1 MIGDLSSTY
10 ADVAG
15 KGSVLATTMAAED
28 FGGSVLGG
36 PITVISADALN
47 KPDLA
52 LSLARQWWDAD
63 GVDAIAD
70 VPTSSIALSL
80 MTLSAEKKKVL
91 LISSAAASVITGSS
105 CSPYTTQWTYDSYAM
120 ANCTGTALMRQGAKR
135 WFFIG
140 ADNAFGEALM
150 ADTADVIKAGG
161 GAVLGV
167 VKVPLG
173 TTEFSAALLQAS
185 ASGADIIC
193 LAVGGTDMINCLKQ
207 AADFGI
213 AARGQRLAGLVVQE
227 TDIRSLGLAQ
237 AQGLLL
243 TTAFYWNLNDRTRA
257 WSKRFFDRMGRMPTM
272 LQAGAY
278 SQALEYLRAVQAA
291 GTKEAAAVIRQMR
304 QRRVDDMF
312 ATGGT
317 VLANGRMVHDMF
329 LMQVKSPA
337 ESTGDWD
344 VFKLLQTIPGEQA
357 FRSLA
362 NSGCKP
368 VAL

>member
-1 MIGDLSSTY
+1 
-10 ADVAG
+10 
-15 KGSVLATTMAAED
+15 MARAQEWGTSR
-28 FGGSVLGG
+28 GG
-36 PITVISADALN
+36 T
-47 KPDLA
+47 
-52 LSLARQWWDAD
+52 
-63 GVDAIAD
+63 
-70 VPTSSIALSL
+70 
-80 MTLSAEKKKVL
+80 
-91 LISSAAASVITGSS
+91 
-105 CSPYTTQWTYDSYAM
+105 
-120 ANCTGTALMRQGAKR
+120 
-135 WFFIG
+135 
-140 ADNAFGEALM
+140 
-150 ADTADVIKAGG
+150 
-161 GAVLGV
+161 
-167 VKVPLG
+167 
-173 TTEFSAALLQAS
+173 
-185 ASGADIIC
+185 SGADIIC